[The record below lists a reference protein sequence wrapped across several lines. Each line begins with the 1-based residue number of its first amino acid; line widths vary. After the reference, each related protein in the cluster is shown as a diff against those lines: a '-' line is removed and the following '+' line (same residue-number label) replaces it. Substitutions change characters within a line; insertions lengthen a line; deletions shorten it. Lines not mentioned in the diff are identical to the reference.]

1 MIFYVLGHGAY
12 VFFIFQL
19 NDCHQGVVFD
29 SLETLFSTNYQS
41 TLLAVLKAIN
51 NRKHIYFV
59 SQKLDY
65 GLLKA
70 RQKAKE
76 EEKGIL

>member
-1 MIFYVLGHGAY
+1 M
-12 VFFIFQL
+12 QL

-29 SLETLFSTNYQS
+29 SLETLFSTNFQS
-41 TLLAVLKAIN
+41 TLLALLKAVN

-65 GLLKA
+65 ALMRA
-70 RQKAKE
+70 RQKE
-76 EEKGIL
+76 EEAKKGENFL